1 MKKPIEVGQRVA
13 VYRNGRRICQGTVTS
28 TSYDAS
34 DTIEVAGDDEIYY
47 YTYLEGLRILKPK
60 PKRVCHCNREP
71 DRWAVYDKDGD
82 YFCTYASKKEAI
94 QQVKEAVMMLRQ
106 YVIPCWLGPKD
117 EVK

>member
-13 VYRNGRRICQGTVTS
+13 VYMNEKRICQGTVMPDRTNDS
-28 TSYDAS
+28 F
-34 DTIEVAGDDEIYY
+34 VVNGDNGINYY
-47 YTYLEGLRILKPK
+47 VYRENLRILKPK

-71 DRWAVYDKDGD
+71 DRWALYNKDGD

-94 QQVKEAVMMLRQ
+94 QQVKDVVMMLRH
-106 YVIPCWLGPKD
+106 YVVPCWLGPKE